1 MKHSFRPVHRRHKH
15 GGFTLVELMIS
26 LTIGLLIVGA
36 LITLLVNLNRNQNE
50 FGKSNRMIENGR
62 FALQLLE
69 ADLVH
74 GGYWGGF
81 VPRFDDL
88 INTAVPTDVPT
99 GIPDPCT
106 AYGATWNT
114 AYQTN
119 LVGVPVHSYEVPAV
133 VPNPAIPVCATA
145 GVGPVL
151 NARGNSDVVV
161 VRYAQKCT
169 TDCLAAA
176 PAAVDRIYMQVQRC
190 GTTIPV
196 PGYLLAQ
203 TGFVLQN
210 VRCTAPS
217 EIRRFVSNIYY
228 VSDVAGVP
236 TLMRSQF
243 GLVGGA
249 PAFEP
254 AQAMIDG
261 VESVRIEY
269 GLDTVSDSGGAVN
282 FTQAITWAS
291 ETILNSP
298 TNRGDGI
305 PDGAFVRCTSAVPC
319 SSAQL
324 MNAVAV
330 RIHVLV
336 RSDQSTPGYVDS
348 KTYELGGITLGPF
361 GDNFKRHVF
370 TRTIRLTNV
379 ASRRE
384 TP

>member
-1 MKHSFRPVHRRHKH
+1 MKQPTHFAVRRQR
-15 GGFTLVELMIS
+15 GFTLVELMIS
-26 LTIGLLIVGA
+26 ITIGLVIMAA
-36 LITLLVNLNRNQNE
+36 LVTLLVNLNRNQNE

-69 ADLVH
+69 SDLVH

-88 INTAVPTDVPT
+88 INTAVPSDVPT
-99 GIPDPCT
+99 GIADPC
-106 AYGATWNT
+106 AIYGPAWDTD
-114 AYQTN
+114 YLSN

-133 VPNPAIPVCATA
+133 VPDPAIPVCATP
-145 GVGPVL
+145 GVGPVV
-151 NARGNSDVVV
+151 NARGNSDVIV

-176 PAAVDRIYMQVQRC
+176 PATVDRIYMQVQRC
-190 GTTIPV
+190 GDSMPV
-196 PGYLLAQ
+196 PGYVLAQ
-203 TGFVLQN
+203 SGLDLRN
-210 VRCTAPS
+210 VRCNALS

-228 VSDVAGVP
+228 VSDLAGVP

-243 GLVGGA
+243 GLVAGV
-249 PAFEP
+249 PAFEA

-261 VESVRIEY
+261 VEAVRIEY
-269 GLDTVSDSGGAVN
+269 GLDTVSDSGAALN
-282 FTQAITWAS
+282 FAQAIVWAS
-291 ETILNSP
+291 DTNLTSP

-305 PDGAFVRCTSAVPC
+305 PDGAFVRCTSTVPC
-319 SSAQL
+319 TSAQL

-336 RSDQSTPGYVDS
+336 RSDQRTPGYVDS
-348 KTYELGGITLGPF
+348 KTYELGGTTLGPF

-370 TRTIRLTNV
+370 TRTVRLTNV
-379 ASRRE
+379 SSRRE